1 MIKSISLYD
10 LITEPIL
17 YLSLQLEDSLLVDA
31 SPEEEACCAAALIVG
46 VSPNKKITTTSI
58 PGHGSFLAD
67 PVVFAKVIFGSR
79 VLRMKLVYIFIFRR

>member
-1 MIKSISLYD
+1 
-10 LITEPIL
+10 
-17 YLSLQLEDSLLVDA
+17 LEDSLLVDA

-67 PVVFAKVIFGSR
+67 PIVFAKVYLS
-79 VLRMKLVYIFIFRR
+79 

>member
-1 MIKSISLYD
+1 
-10 LITEPIL
+10 
-17 YLSLQLEDSLLVDA
+17 LEDSLLVDA

-67 PVVFAKVIFGSR
+67 PIVFAKVYLSQNF
-79 VLRMKLVYIFIFRR
+79 